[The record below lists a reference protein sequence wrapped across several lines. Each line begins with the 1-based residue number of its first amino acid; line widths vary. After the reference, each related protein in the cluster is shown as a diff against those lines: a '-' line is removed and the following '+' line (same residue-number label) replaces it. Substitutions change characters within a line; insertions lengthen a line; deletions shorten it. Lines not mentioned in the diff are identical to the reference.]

1 MTLLTALE
9 VADYWIG
16 AGGPRSRAVEWVAIA
31 LGESGLNT
39 DATSPAG
46 AAGLWQIMPFN
57 APPYGYAAGQLY
69 DPHVNAVITV
79 AMSGGGV
86 NCAAWDSAYLDIYNS
101 GRYRYLAYPED
112 GSADWNNIAVAA
124 AELAGHGM
132 TAITA
137 GPQPDTVTDL
147 GAATR
152 AWQKLGEV
160 QVPAVTRAVTATTR
174 AITSTG
180 RRGWRP

>member
-1 MTLLTALE
+1 MTQLTALE

-16 AGGPRSRAVEWVAIA
+16 AGGPKSRAVEWVAIA
-31 LGESGLNT
+31 IGESGLDT
-39 DATSPAG
+39 AATSPVG

-57 APPYGYAAGQLY
+57 AAPYGYTPAQLY
-69 DPHVNAVITV
+69 DPHVNAVVTV

-86 NCAAWDSAYLDIYNS
+86 NCAAWDSAYRNIFIS
-101 GRYRYLAYPED
+101 GRYQYLAYPEP
-112 GSADWNNIAVAA
+112 GSADWRNIAVAA

-152 AWQKLGEV
+152 EWQQLGEV
-160 QVPAVTRAVTATTR
+160 RVPAVTRAVVQTTR
-174 AITSTG
+174 AISAVG